1 MGVNSDAQEE
11 IWLEGRAVVPGIAVG
26 LSFSLPTSEKELTQ
40 QDLDIA
46 LPADSTESEIERFHF
61 ALSESEKELQTL
73 CEKLRL
79 DGFSQEADLVET
91 HLHMVNDPAL
101 LREVERSIREKGL
114 RAESIVRS
122 ILERYRSHFELVP
135 EALFRQRFEDV
146 ESVFLRILSF
156 LVPEMQ
162 EKIEVPTRAIVFA
175 HIVTAPAA
183 AEVTM
188 KDISAIVT
196 TKGGAMSHTAIVAK
210 ARGIPY
216 VTNIE
221 LKNVTE
227 ALEGAKA
234 IVDGLAGLVI
244 INPYEE
250 TIRRYAA
257 LQNAHEKYLGVGGEG
272 HVGGE
277 TKDGCRVVLL
287 ANVADVHE
295 AGQLPCYGLD
305 GVGLYRTEYQ
315 VLERG
320 RFPSEEEQTRSY
332 AAMVQAAKG
341 RSVVIRTFDF
351 GSDKAWKEAGGI
363 LPEVECGS
371 RPMELLLEHPDVF
384 LAHLRSIIRACR
396 SGPVSILFPMVSSVE
411 ELERSL
417 DLLHEAWSMVSE
429 GWKTPRP
436 KVGVMI
442 ELPSV
447 AFHIKDFAGKIDF
460 FSIGTNDL
468 TQYAL
473 AIDRSNSASF
483 DTGLSFHPGL
493 LQLMQ
498 YIVREIRAVKI
509 PLCLCGE
516 MASDP
521 LLIPFLV
528 GIGVRQLSIAP
539 RLAPTVKHVLRS
551 FSIGE
556 AEQIADEVL
565 STDSAHEIYSFL
577 GAQYRK
583 IHFGA

>member
-1 MGVNSDAQEE
+1 VSVNSDAQEE

-26 LSFSLPTSEKELTQ
+26 LSFTLPSPEKEIIH
-40 QDLDIA
+40 DLDIS
-46 LPADSTESEIERFHF
+46 LPADSTELEIERFHS
-61 ALSESEKELQTL
+61 ALSQSEKELQSL

-91 HLHMVNDPAL
+91 HLHMVNDPSL
-101 LREVERSIREKGL
+101 IKEVERSIREKGL

-122 ILERYRSHFELVP
+122 ILERYRSHFELLP

-156 LVPEMQ
+156 LVPEIQ
-162 EKIEVPTRAIVFA
+162 EKIEVPTKAIVFA

-188 KDISAIVT
+188 KDISAFVT
-196 TKGGAMSHTAIVAK
+196 TRGGAMSHTAIVAK

-221 LKNVTE
+221 LKGVKGL
-227 ALEGAKA
+227 LEGAKA

-257 LQNAHEKYLGVGGEG
+257 LQNAHEKYVGVNGEEAC
-272 HVGGE
+272 GGE

-287 ANVADVHE
+287 ANVADVQE

-315 VLERG
+315 VLELG
-320 RFPSEEEQTRSY
+320 KFPTEEEQTRSY
-332 AAMVQAAKG
+332 AAMVQAANG
-341 RSVVIRTFDF
+341 RPVVIRTFDF
-351 GSDKAWKEAGGI
+351 GSDKAWKEASGI

-384 LAHLRSIIRACR
+384 RAHLRSIVRACR
-396 SGPVSILFPMVSSVE
+396 CGPVSILFPMVSSVE
-411 ELERSL
+411 ELEQSL
-417 DLLHEAWSMVSE
+417 QLLHEAWSTVSE
-429 GWKTPRP
+429 GWKNPRP

-468 TQYAL
+468 TQYSL
-473 AIDRSNSASF
+473 AVDRSNSASF

-493 LQLMQ
+493 LHLMQ
-498 YIVREIRAVKI
+498 YIVREMRSVNI
-509 PLCLCGE
+509 PFCLCGE

-521 LLIPFLV
+521 LLIPFLIGV
-528 GIGVRQLSIAP
+528 GVRQLSIAP

-551 FSIGE
+551 FTIEE

-565 STDSAHEIYSFL
+565 STDSAQEIYSFL

-583 IHFGA
+583 IHFGG

>member
-1 MGVNSDAQEE
+1 MVVKRDVEEE

-26 LSFSLPTSEKELTQ
+26 HSFTLTTSEQESDQ
-40 QDLDIA
+40 EYDIS
-46 LPADSTESEIERFHF
+46 LPADSAEVEIEKFHS
-61 ALSESEKELQTL
+61 ALSQSEEELQVL
-73 CEKLRL
+73 CDKLRL
-79 DGFSQEADLVET
+79 DGFCQEADLVET
-91 HLHMVNDPAL
+91 HRHMVNDPAL
-101 LREVERSIREKGL
+101 TKEVERSVREKGL

-122 ILERYRSHFELVP
+122 ILERYRSHFELLP

-162 EKIEVPTRAIVFA
+162 EKIEVPKRAIVFA

-196 TKGGAMSHTAIVAK
+196 TKGGSMSHTAIVAK

-221 LKNVTE
+221 LKGIKE
-227 ALEGAKA
+227 SLEGARA
-234 IVDGLAGLVI
+234 VVDGLAGLVI
-244 INPYEE
+244 INPYED
-250 TIRRYAA
+250 TIRRYTA
-257 LQNAHEKYLGVGGEG
+257 LQNAHEKYVGSSGKKTC
-272 HVGGE
+272 VCE
-277 TKDGCRVVLL
+277 TKDGCRIVLL
-287 ANVADVHE
+287 ANVADVNE
-295 AGQLPCYGLD
+295 AGQLSFYGLD

-332 AAMVQAAKG
+332 AAMVQAANGKP
-341 RSVVIRTFDF
+341 VVIRTFDF
-351 GSDKAWKEAGGI
+351 GSDKAWKEAGGM

-371 RPMELLLEHPDVF
+371 RPMKLLLDHPDVF
-384 LAHLRSIIRACR
+384 RAHLRAIVRACG
-396 SGPVSILFPMVSSVE
+396 SGPVSVLFPMVSSVE

-417 DLLHEAWSMVSE
+417 QILHEAWSMVGE
-429 GWKTPRP
+429 GWKKPRP

-442 ELPSV
+442 ELPSL
-447 AFHIKDFAGKIDF
+447 AFHIKEFAGKVDF
-460 FSIGTNDL
+460 FSVGTNDL
-468 TQYAL
+468 TQYSL
-473 AIDRSNSASF
+473 AVDRSNSASF
-483 DTGLSFHPGL
+483 DAGLSFHPGL
-493 LQLMQ
+493 LRLMQ
-498 YIVREIRAVKI
+498 YIVKEAHSVDI

-516 MASDP
+516 MSSDP

-528 GIGVRQLSIAP
+528 GVGVRQLSIAP

-551 FSIGE
+551 FTIDE

-565 STDSAHEIYSFL
+565 STDSAQEIYSFL

-583 IHFGA
+583 IHIGN